1 MTKWCISN
9 MPGEARH
16 RDRTETFS
24 FHYEKY
30 AHPQAYTQKP
40 HYTTYQQVR
49 KAFTVEEEDKLNVEA
64 IAGLH

>member
-16 RDRTETFS
+16 CDKTETFS

-30 AHPQAYTQKP
+30 ANPQTYTQK
-40 HYTTYQQVR
+40 TT
-49 KAFTVEEEDKLNVEA
+49 
-64 IAGLH
+64 LHNLPASKEGIYSRRR